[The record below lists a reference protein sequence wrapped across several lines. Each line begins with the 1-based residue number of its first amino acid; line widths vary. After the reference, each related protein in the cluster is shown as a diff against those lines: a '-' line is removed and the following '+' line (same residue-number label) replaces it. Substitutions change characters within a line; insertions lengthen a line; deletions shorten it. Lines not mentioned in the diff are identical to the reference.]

1 MAHSEKKP
9 EGGLHI
15 SGNVSVNHGDFVA
28 GDKNAVSGQGN
39 VIATGGQQDADIT
52 TGGRQDGVEAE
63 KLFAQLLERIDGR
76 PNTSVEDKADLKAS
90 VAEIRAE
97 AGKDAEAD
105 EGFVARRIRNIQR
118 IAPDIADVVLST
130 IANPAAGLAMV
141 AKKIAE
147 RAQKAGEA

>member
-1 MAHSEKKP
+1 MANSGKKP
-9 EGGLHI
+9 DSGLHI
-15 SGNVSVNHGDFVA
+15 SGSVSVNHGDFVA
-28 GDKNAVSGQGN
+28 GDKNVIAGQGN
-39 VIATGGQQDADIT
+39 VIATGGQQDASIT
-52 TGGRQDGVEAE
+52 TGGRNDGVDAE
-63 KLFAQLLERIDGR
+63 KLFAQLLERIDER
-76 PNTSVEDKADLKAS
+76 PNTSAEDKDDLKAN

-97 AGKDAEAD
+97 AGKGKDAD

-147 RAQKAGEA
+147 RAQKASEA